1 MTNPPIVPHWIQGRE
16 DLGSST
22 RTAEVFDPALGEVTK
37 LVALAN
43 SADMNA
49 AIESAN
55 AAFPSWAETSL
66 ARRQAILFNFR
77 ELLNRKKPELAEI
90 ITQEHGKVLSDALGE
105 ITRGQEVVEFATG
118 MPQLLR
124 GSYSENVSTGVDV
137 YSTRQALGVV
147 GIISPFNFPAMVPM
161 WFFPI
166 ALAAGNSVIL
176 KPSEKDP
183 SAAIWIAKLLQEAG
197 LPDGVF
203 NVVNGDKEAVDGLL
217 SHPKVKAIS
226 FVGSTPVAKYVY
238 ETGTK
243 FGKRVQALGGA
254 KNHMLVL
261 PDADLDL
268 VADSA
273 INAGFGSAG
282 ERCMAISVVLAVEPV
297 ADELVSKIVARMSKL
312 KTGDG
317 RRACDMGPLITKV
330 HRDKVAS
337 YIDVAKQ
344 DGATVVVDGR
354 DVKVDGEPNGFW
366 LGPTLIDNVPVSSKV
381 YTDEIFGPVLSVVR
395 VKSYAEGVA
404 LINAADYG
412 NGTAI
417 FTNDGGAAR
426 RFQNEIEVG
435 MIGINVPIP
444 VPVAYYSFGGWKSSL
459 FGDTKA
465 HGEEGFH
472 FFTRGKAITSRWLDP
487 SHGGINLGFPQ
498 N

>member
-1 MTNPPIVPHWIQGRE
+1 MTLPVVNHWISGAERVSTSGRT
-16 DLGSST
+16 S
-22 RTAEVFDPALGEVTK
+22 EVFDPALGVVTK
-37 LVALAN
+37 HVALAN
-43 SADMNA
+43 KAEIDEAIASAKKAWPAWRD
-49 AIESAN
+49 
-55 AAFPSWAETSL
+55 TSL
-66 ARRQAILFNFR
+66 ARRQAVLFNFR
-77 ELLNRKKPELAEI
+77 ELLNVKKPELAAI
-90 ITQEHGKVLSDALGE
+90 ITEEHGKVLSDALGE

-118 MPQLLR
+118 MPHLLK

-137 YSTRQALGVV
+137 YSTRQPLGVV

-166 ALAAGNSVIL
+166 ALAAGNAVIL

-183 SAAIWIAKLLQEAG
+183 SAAIWIAKLLKEAG

-203 NVVNGDKEAVDGLL
+203 NVLNGDKESVDGLL
-217 SHPKVKAIS
+217 EHPDVKAIS
-226 FVGSTPVAKYVY
+226 FVGSTPIAQYVY
-238 ETGTK
+238 ETGTRH
-243 FGKRVQALGGA
+243 GKRVQALGGA

-282 ERCMAISVVLAVEPV
+282 ERCMAISVVVAVEPV
-297 ADELVSKIVARMSKL
+297 ADDLIAKIVERMGKL
-312 KTGDG
+312 TTGDG
-317 RRACDMGPLITKV
+317 RRNCDMGPLVTQV

-337 YIDVAKQ
+337 YIDIAAA
-344 DGATVVVDGR
+344 DGASVVVDGR
-354 DVKVDGEPNGFW
+354 NVQVDGDANGFW
-366 LGPTLIDNVPVSSKV
+366 LGPTLIDNVPTTSKV
-381 YTDEIFGPVLSVVR
+381 YTEEIFGPVLSVVR
-395 VKSYAEGVA
+395 VHSYDEGVK
-404 LINAADYG
+404 LINDGAYG

-444 VPVAYYSFGGWKSSL
+444 VPVAYYSFGGWKNSL

-465 HGEEGFH
+465 HGEEGVH